1 MSLSTISAAVRA
13 DTGKQAA
20 RQLRRNGRIPGIYY
34 SHGESNVLFSID
46 TKELRT
52 TLSKASSILDVEF
65 SNGSVAKCIVRE
77 IQWDPIRSVPLHI
90 DLMGVKLTEAV
101 TVEVP
106 IRITGVSDGVKNDG
120 GVLQQLLRDLSIECL
135 PLDIP
140 ESIDVDV
147 TALKIHDAIHVSD
160 LRLDKVEILD
170 DPEQVIV
177 SVLPPRVEEETLAA
191 EAESAEPEVISH
203 GKKDQEDSA
212 EAEEKG
218 KK

>member
-1 MSLSTISAAVRA
+1 MSQSNISAAVRA

-65 SNGSVAKCIVRE
+65 SNGSTAKCIVRE
-77 IQWDPIRSVPLHI
+77 IQWDPLKSVPLHI

-106 IRITGVSDGVKNDG
+106 IRITGVSEGVKNDG
-120 GVLQQLLRDLSIECL
+120 GVLQQLLRELSIECL

-160 LRLDKVEILD
+160 LKLDKVEIFD

-177 SVLPPRVEEETLAA
+177 SVLPPRVEEEAVVA
-191 EAESAEPEVISH
+191 EAESAEPEVISQV
-203 GKKDQEDSA
+203 KKDQEESGED
-212 EAEEKG
+212 EEKG